1 MQENISGR
9 RGLLA
14 LSPLLVFM
22 CIYLVSSIAAHD
34 FYAVPVASAFLIA
47 SVYAMLISRGETLE
61 KRIEAFSRGAGN
73 KSVLLMIWIFIMA
86 GAFASTAKAIGAI
99 DATVNLAMAILPGK
113 FIFAGLFLAA
123 CFISVSIGTSVGTIV
138 ALVPIASGIAEQL
151 QAGGATGFT
160 CEPAFITAI
169 IVGGAFFGDNLSFIS
184 DTTIAATRTQGCP
197 MKDKFKANFR
207 IVWPAALIICC
218 VYVFLGASV
227 TFTPYC
233 GPADWYLLI
242 PYILVIALALSG
254 VNVLAVLAI
263 GIGVNAVLGLG
274 FCGLG
279 WTGLLK
285 SIGDGIAGMGDLI
298 IVTLLAGGMLELIR
312 INGGID
318 WIVGAMTRNIKG
330 KRGAELSIAALVSFA
345 NMCTANNTIAIITVG
360 GISSDISKRFGLEP
374 RRVAS
379 ILDTFSCMI
388 QGIIPYGAQL
398 LLASGLT
405 DVPVFSISSYLYY
418 PLVMGA
424 CSLLAILIRKS

>member
-14 LSPLLVFM
+14 LSPLLVFV
-22 CIYLVSSIAAHD
+22 CIYLLSSIVAQD

-86 GAFASTAKAIGAI
+86 GAFASTAKSIGAI

-123 CFISVSIGTSVGTIV
+123 CFISMSIGTSVGTIV
-138 ALVPIASGIAEQL
+138 ALVPIASGIAAQL
-151 QAGGATGFT
+151 QAGGATDFT

-184 DTTIAATRTQGCP
+184 DTTIAATRTQGCS

-207 IVWPAALIICC
+207 IVWPAAMIVCAIYIL
-218 VYVFLGASV
+218 LGLSV
-227 TFTPYC
+227 SFSPEYN
-233 GPADWYLLI
+233 AVDWYLLI

-254 VNVLAVLAI
+254 VNVLVVLTI

-274 FCGLG
+274 FCSLN

-298 IVTLLAGGMLELIR
+298 IVTILAGGMLELIR

-405 DVPVFSISSYLYY
+405 DVPVFSISSFLYY
-418 PLVMGA
+418 PLVMGV
-424 CSLLAILIRKS
+424 CSLMAILIRKR

>member
-1 MQENISGR
+1 MQENISRR

-14 LSPLLVFM
+14 LSPLLVFV
-22 CIYLVSSIAAHD
+22 CIYLLSSIVAQD

-86 GAFASTAKAIGAI
+86 GAFASTAKSIGAI

-123 CFISVSIGTSVGTIV
+123 CFISMSIGTSVGTIV
-138 ALVPIASGIAEQL
+138 ALVPIASGIAAQL
-151 QAGGATGFT
+151 QAGGVTDFT

-184 DTTIAATRTQGCP
+184 DTTIAATRTQGCS

-207 IVWPAALIICC
+207 IVWPAAMIVCAIYIL
-218 VYVFLGASV
+218 LGLSV
-227 TFTPYC
+227 SFSPEYN
-233 GPADWYLLI
+233 AVDWYLLI

-254 VNVLAVLAI
+254 VNVLVVLTI

-274 FCGLG
+274 FCSLN

-298 IVTLLAGGMLELIR
+298 IVTILAGGMLELIR

-405 DVPVFSISSYLYY
+405 DVPVFSISSFLYY
-418 PLVMGA
+418 PLVMGV
-424 CSLLAILIRKS
+424 CSLMAILIRKR